1 MYLIQWFFSNFDN
14 YCQYYLLLYYEC
26 INFLHQNIK
35 FKSFDSINDQDLS
48 KKLDEFRLALSFR
61 KEEQLMNI
69 F

>member
-14 YCQYYLLLYYEC
+14 YCQYYLLLYYEY

-48 KKLDEFRLALSFR
+48 KKLDEFRLALNFR
-61 KEEQLMNI
+61 KEGQLMNI